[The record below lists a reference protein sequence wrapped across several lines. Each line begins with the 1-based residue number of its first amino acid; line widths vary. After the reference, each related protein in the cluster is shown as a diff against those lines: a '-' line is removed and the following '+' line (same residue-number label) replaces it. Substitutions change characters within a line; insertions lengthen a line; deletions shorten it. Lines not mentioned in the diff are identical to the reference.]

1 MIRLGTCSPSGM
13 SMTTHPSLDR
23 ASLEKFLASVFAG
36 HKSGLDSQSLSAL
49 VELRSSIMSGEPDL
63 DRAIHMVPDRTR
75 NVANATGIAV
85 ALLKADQLEH
95 RAAIGSAAG
104 YVRRRVTAV
113 LSISAHNEARNE
125 ILRVEDAQADTR
137 IEGRRFAGCTER
149 MPS

>member
-1 MIRLGTCSPSGM
+1 M

-63 DRAIHMVPDRTR
+63 DRAIHMVADRTR

-125 ILRVEDAQADTR
+125 ILRVENAQADTR